1 MVEDRPVRN
10 ETMRNHEVVKANEDA
25 ELQTDVF
32 QISTLNTYDWS
43 ASRFGRFTSTET
55 EPDIFWL

>member
-1 MVEDRPVRN
+1 MIQDRPVLI

-25 ELQTDVF
+25 ESQTDVF

-43 ASRFGRFTSTET
+43 ASRSGRFTSTER
-55 EPDIFWL
+55 EPDIYRL